1 MAKSKVNLKRVFN
14 EMCRRW
20 AQSQRDKQVQRMLR
34 KGQKLMIVKS
44 PEGRAFLPRLDCM
57 GLPLF

>member
-1 MAKSKVNLKRVFN
+1 MAKANLKRVFN

-20 AQSQRDKQVQRMLR
+20 AQSKRDKQTREMLR
-34 KGQKLMIVKS
+34 KGKGLVIVKS

-57 GLPLF
+57 GFPIF